1 VVRPFYSSENAR
13 IAPLF
18 LIVSGEKIRTLCFYV
33 RSSATAHYAK
43 VYAMLTDYSTLD
55 VALFTER
62 EAAAKWL
69 KVSVEVLM
77 AQR

>member
-1 VVRPFYSSENAR
+1 VKKS
-13 IAPLF
+13 APYA
-18 LIVSGEKIRTLCFYV
+18 FYV